1 MSPNELP
8 TLLYD
13 LNSVQDKWKTIGMHL
28 HVPLG
33 ELSIIPWNDPDR
45 KDHMKQTLEN
55 WIKND
60 KKPTW
65 FILLDVLR
73 RPVIG
78 EEELANNL
86 QTKYC
91 LDPGK

>member
-1 MSPNELP
+1 M
-8 TLLYD
+8 Y
-13 LNSVQDKWKTIGMHL
+13 L

-33 ELSIIPWNDPDR
+33 ELGIIKWNC
-45 KDHMKQTLEN
+45 KDSKDCMKQTLEN

-60 KKPTW
+60 KEPTW
-65 FILLDVLR
+65 FVLLDVLR

-78 EEELANNL
+78 EEELANHL
-86 QTKYC
+86 QKKYC